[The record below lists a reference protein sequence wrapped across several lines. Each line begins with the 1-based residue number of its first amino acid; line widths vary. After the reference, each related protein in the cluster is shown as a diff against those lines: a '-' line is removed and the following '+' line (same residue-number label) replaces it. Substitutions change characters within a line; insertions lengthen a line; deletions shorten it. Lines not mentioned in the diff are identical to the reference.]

1 VIVTIVLVVLAAIAV
16 FVIAAVVIG
25 REVVR
30 LDAEAPRPVFDLD
43 EAVAW
48 IADRLP
54 DEITAVLSADDVAQI
69 LEWAL
74 ECLATAQPDLS
85 SPGGESV
92 VEDEDAVAFVLAR
105 ARAENRDWTGP
116 QVAEILAQQTAYLE
130 VIGAVR
136 SLSPERGGGPA
147 EDSL

>member
-1 VIVTIVLVVLAAIAV
+1 MLVTVVLVVLAAVAV

-30 LDAEAPRPVFDLD
+30 LDNEAPRAVRDLD

-48 IADRLP
+48 IAERLP
-54 DEITAVLSADDVAQI
+54 GEITAVLSADDVAQI

-74 ECLATAQPDLS
+74 ECFATAQPDLS
-85 SPGGESV
+85 LPGGESV

-105 ARAENRDWTGP
+105 ARATERDWTAT
-116 QVAEILAQQTAYLE
+116 QVAEVLAQQTAYLE

>member
-1 VIVTIVLVVLAAIAV
+1 VLLPIVLVALAAVGV
-16 FVIAAVVIG
+16 FVIAAVVVG

-30 LDAEAPRPVFDLD
+30 LDNEAPRPVFDLD

-48 IADRLP
+48 VAERLP
-54 DEITAVLSADDVAQI
+54 EDVTAALSPDDVGQI
-69 LEWAL
+69 LEWSL
-74 ECLATAQPDLS
+74 ECLATAQPDLT

-105 ARAENRDWTGP
+105 ASAAKRDWTGA
-116 QVAEILAQQTAYLE
+116 QVGEVLAQQTAYLE

>member
-1 VIVTIVLVVLAAIAV
+1 VVLAIGLVALAAIAV

-25 REVVR
+25 RETVR
-30 LDAEAPRPVFDLD
+30 LDGEAPRPVFDLD

-48 IADRLP
+48 IATRLP
-54 DEITAVLSADDVAQI
+54 DEVTARLSPTDVAQI
-69 LEWAL
+69 LEWSL
-74 ECLATAQPDLS
+74 ECFATAEPDHDL
-85 SPGGESV
+85 PGGESV

-105 ARAENRDWTGP
+105 AEAAGMDWTGP
-116 QVAEILAQQTAYLE
+116 QVEAVLVQQTAYLE